1 MDGEI
6 PDRYREES
14 QLREEGHVDVAIV
27 GAGAAG
33 LFAGIWAGR
42 NSKAHPIRIA
52 VFDGAKKL
60 GAKILVAGGGRCNVT
75 HCRVTEH
82 DFAGSSPAAIRKVL
96 RRFSVAQTIQ
106 FFSDAGVEL
115 KEEETGKLFPVTD
128 SARTIL
134 NALIDQSKES
144 HVAIVHPARVAEVE
158 HLPCNGAASE
168 LKKEPRFRVV
178 VESGVVL
185 ARHVIVCT
193 GGKSLPKSGSD
204 GSGFRLVEKLG
215 HSIAKPLVP
224 ALVPLVLKEGHW
236 IRELSGVTVPT
247 TVTLSKASGKRIFS
261 CSGSTLC
268 THLGLSGPAVLDIS
282 RHWLIA
288 RNTDLDVQLSIN
300 WLPDQSAETVDELLQ
315 SGRTGSFG
323 VLRQWLPDRLAR
335 QICIESGAPLVGD
348 LTRNNR
354 KKLTQNIV
362 ATPLT
367 VTGDR
372 GFSIAEATA
381 GGVPLEEVKL
391 ETMES
396 RKCPGLY
403 LAGEVLDVDGRIGGF
418 NFQWAW
424 SSAYIAGSAVA
435 QSVIEASD
443 LMKKFTTEQN
453 QQRS

>member
-1 MDGEI
+1 MDCEML
-6 PDRYREES
+6 DRYREES
-14 QLREEGHVDVAIV
+14 HFREEEHVDVVIV

-33 LFAGIWAGR
+33 LFAAIWAGR
-42 NSKAHPIRIA
+42 NSEAHPNRIA

-158 HLPCNGAASE
+158 HLPCNGAVSE

-204 GSGFRLVEKLG
+204 GSGYRLVEKLG
-215 HSIAKPLVP
+215 HSIARPLVP
-224 ALVPLVLKEGHW
+224 ALVPLVLEESHW

-288 RNTDLDVQLSIN
+288 RNTDSDVQLSIN
-300 WLPDQSAETVDELLQ
+300 WLPDQTAETVDELLQ
-315 SGRTGSFG
+315 SRRTGAFG

-348 LTRNNR
+348 LTRTIR
-354 KKLTQNIV
+354 KKLTQNIT
-362 ATPLT
+362 ATPLP

-424 SSAYIAGSAVA
+424 SSGYVAGSAVA
-435 QSVIEASD
+435 KSVIEG
-443 LMKKFTTEQN
+443 N
-453 QQRS
+453 VR

>member
-1 MDGEI
+1 MKMDSEM
-6 PDRYREES
+6 PHRYSSKESHLCEE
-14 QLREEGHVDVAIV
+14 EHVDVAII

-33 LFAGIWAGR
+33 LFAAIWAGR
-42 NSKAHPIRIA
+42 NSEGHPIRIA

-75 HCRVTEH
+75 HRRVTEH
-82 DFAGSSPAAIRKVL
+82 DFSGSSPAAIRKVL
-96 RRFSVAQTIQ
+96 RRFSVTQTIH
-106 FFSDAGVEL
+106 FFSEAGVEL

-144 HVAIVHPARVAEVE
+144 HASLAHPSRVTDIEQLPVSGTARNVTQ
-158 HLPCNGAASE
+158 
-168 LKKEPRFRVV
+168 EPRFRLVL
-178 VESGVVL
+178 EDGVVL

-204 GSGFRLVEKLG
+204 GGGYRLVENLG
-215 HSIAKPLVP
+215 HTITKPLVP
-224 ALVPLVLKEGHW
+224 ALVPLVLEKSHW
-236 IRELSGVTVPT
+236 VRELSGVTVPT
-247 TVTLSKASGKRIFS
+247 TVTLSKASGKRIVS

-288 RNTDLDVQLSIN
+288 RTTDSDVQLSIN
-300 WLPDQSAETVDELLQ
+300 WLPGQNSETVDELLQ
-315 SGRTGSFG
+315 SHRTGVFG

-335 QICIESGAPLVGD
+335 RICIESEVPLVGD
-348 LTRNNR
+348 LTRTIR
-354 KKLTQNIV
+354 KKLVQNIM
-362 ATPLT
+362 ATPLP

-381 GGVPLEEVKL
+381 GGVPLEELKL

-424 SSAYIAGSAVA
+424 SSGYVAGSAVA
-435 QSVIEASD
+435 KAFLEA
-443 LMKKFTTEQN
+443 N
-453 QQRS
+453 V

>member
-1 MDGEI
+1 MDCEML
-6 PDRYREES
+6 DRYREES
-14 QLREEGHVDVAIV
+14 HFREEEHVDVVIV

-33 LFAGIWAGR
+33 LFAAIWAGR
-42 NSKAHPIRIA
+42 NSEAHPNRIA

-106 FFSDAGVEL
+106 FFSDAGVAL

-158 HLPCNGAASE
+158 HLPCNGAVSE

-204 GSGFRLVEKLG
+204 GSGYRLVEKLG

-224 ALVPLVLKEGHW
+224 ALVPLVLEESHW

-288 RNTDLDVQLSIN
+288 RNTDSDVQLSIN
-300 WLPDQSAETVDELLQ
+300 WLPDQTAETVDELLQ
-315 SGRTGSFG
+315 SRRTGAFG

-348 LTRNNR
+348 LTRTIR
-354 KKLTQNIV
+354 KKLVQNIT
-362 ATPLT
+362 ATPLP

-424 SSAYIAGSAVA
+424 SSGYVAGSAVA
-435 QSVIEASD
+435 KSVIEG
-443 LMKKFTTEQN
+443 N
-453 QQRS
+453 VR

>member
-1 MDGEI
+1 MYKKE
-6 PDRYREES
+6 
-14 QLREEGHVDVAIV
+14 HVDVAIV

-33 LFAGIWAGR
+33 LFAAIWAGR
-42 NSKAHPIRIA
+42 NSEAHPIRIA

-115 KEEETGKLFPVTD
+115 REEETGKLFPVTD

-134 NALIDQSKES
+134 NVLIDQSKES
-144 HVAIVHPARVAEVE
+144 HASIVHPARVAEVE
-158 HLPCNGAASE
+158 HLPCDGAVSE
-168 LKKEPRFRVV
+168 LTKKPRFRVV

-204 GSGFRLVEKLG
+204 GSGYRLVEKLG

-224 ALVPLVLKEGHW
+224 ALVPLVLEESHW

-261 CSGSTLC
+261 CSGSTLL
-268 THLGLSGPAVLDIS
+268 THRGLSGPAVLDIS

-288 RNTDLDVQLSIN
+288 RNTDSDVQLSIN
-300 WLPDQSAETVDELLQ
+300 WLPDQTAETVDELLQ
-315 SGRTGSFG
+315 SRRTGSFG

-335 QICIESGAPLVGD
+335 QICIESGVPLVGD
-348 LTRNNR
+348 LTRSIR
-354 KKLTQNIV
+354 KKLVQNV
-362 ATPLT
+362 TATPLP
-367 VTGDR
+367 VQGDR
-372 GFSIAEATA
+372 GFAVAEATA
-381 GGVPLEEVKL
+381 GGVPLEEVQL

-424 SSAYIAGSAVA
+424 SSGFVAGSAVA
-435 QSVIEASD
+435 KSV
-443 LMKKFTTEQN
+443 TGVN
-453 QQRS
+453 N

>member
-33 LFAGIWAGR
+33 LFAAIWAGR
-42 NSKAHPIRIA
+42 NSEAHPIRIA
-52 VFDGAKKL
+52 VFDGAKKI

-158 HLPCNGAASE
+158 HLPCNGAVSE

-204 GSGFRLVEKLG
+204 GSGYRLVEKLG

-224 ALVPLVLKEGHW
+224 ALVPLVLEESHW

-288 RNTDLDVQLSIN
+288 RDTDSDVQLSIN
-300 WLPDQSAETVDELLQ
+300 WLPDQTAETVDELLQ
-315 SGRTGSFG
+315 SRRTGAFG

-362 ATPLT
+362 ATPLP

-424 SSAYIAGSAVA
+424 SSGYVAGSAVA
-435 QSVIEASD
+435 KSVIEG
-443 LMKKFTTEQN
+443 N
-453 QQRS
+453 VR

>member
-1 MDGEI
+1 MKMDSEM
-6 PDRYREES
+6 PHRYSKESHLCEE
-14 QLREEGHVDVAIV
+14 EHIDVAII

-33 LFAGIWAGR
+33 LFAAIWAGK
-42 NSKAHPIRIA
+42 NSEGHPIGIT

-75 HCRVTEH
+75 HRRVTEH

-96 RRFSVAQTIQ
+96 RRFSVAHTIH
-106 FFSDAGVEL
+106 FFSEAGVEL

-144 HVAIVHPARVAEVE
+144 HVSLEHPARVTDIEQ
-158 HLPCNGAASE
+158 LPVSGTASNV
-168 LKKEPRFRVV
+168 KQEPRFRVML
-178 VESGVVL
+178 ESGVLL
-185 ARHVIVCT
+185 ARYVIVCT

-204 GSGFRLVEKLG
+204 GGGYRLVENLG
-215 HSIAKPLVP
+215 HTITKPLVP
-224 ALVPLVLKEGHW
+224 ALVPLVLADSHW

-247 TVTLSKASGKRIFS
+247 TVTLSKPSGKRIVS

-268 THLGLSGPAVLDIS
+268 THRGLSGPAVLDIS

-288 RNTDLDVQLSIN
+288 RNTDPDVQLSIN
-300 WLPDQSAETVDELLQ
+300 WLPGQNTETVDEFFQ
-315 SGRTGSFG
+315 SQRAGAFG

-335 QICIESGAPLVGD
+335 RICIESEAPLVGD
-348 LTRNNR
+348 LARTIR
-354 KKLTQNIV
+354 KKLIQSIV
-362 ATPLT
+362 ATPLP

-424 SSAYIAGSAVA
+424 SSAYVAGVAVA
-435 QSVIEASD
+435 QSAIEGKA
-443 LMKKFTTEQN
+443 
-453 QQRS
+453 

>member
-33 LFAGIWAGR
+33 LFAAIWAGR
-42 NSKAHPIRIA
+42 NSEAHPIRIA

-158 HLPCNGAASE
+158 HLPCDGAASE

-224 ALVPLVLKEGHW
+224 ALVPLVLEEGHW

-247 TVTLSKASGKRIFS
+247 TVTLSKASGKQIFS

-288 RNTDLDVQLSIN
+288 RDTDSDVQLSIN
-300 WLPDQSAETVDELLQ
+300 WLPGQSAETVDELLQ
-315 SGRTGSFG
+315 SHRTGSFG

-362 ATPLT
+362 ATPLP

-424 SSAYIAGSAVA
+424 SSGYVAGSAVA
-435 QSVIEASD
+435 KSVTEASV
-443 LMKKFTTEQN
+443 
-453 QQRS
+453 

>member
-33 LFAGIWAGR
+33 LFAAIWAGR
-42 NSKAHPIRIA
+42 NSEAHPIRIA

-204 GSGFRLVEKLG
+204 GSGYRLVKKLG
-215 HSIAKPLVP
+215 HTITKPLVP
-224 ALVPLVLKEGHW
+224 ALVPLVLEESHW

-288 RNTDLDVQLSIN
+288 RDTDSDVQLSIN
-300 WLPDQSAETVDELLQ
+300 WLPGQSAETVDELLQ
-315 SGRTGSFG
+315 SRRTGSFG

-362 ATPLT
+362 ATPLP

-424 SSAYIAGSAVA
+424 SSGYVAGSAVA
-435 QSVIEASD
+435 KSVIEGNA
-443 LMKKFTTEQN
+443 
-453 QQRS
+453 R

>member
-1 MDGEI
+1 M

-14 QLREEGHVDVAIV
+14 HLREKEHVDVAIV

-33 LFAGIWAGR
+33 LFAAIWAGR
-42 NSKAHPIRIA
+42 NSEDHPIRIA

-60 GAKILVAGGGRCNVT
+60 GAKILIAGGGRCNVT
-75 HCRVTEH
+75 HCHVTEH
-82 DFAGSSPAAIRKVL
+82 DFSGSSPAAIRKVL

-185 ARHVIVCT
+185 AQHVIVCT

-204 GSGFRLVEKLG
+204 GSGYRLVEKLG

-224 ALVPLVLKEGHW
+224 ALVPLVLEESHW

-268 THLGLSGPAVLDIS
+268 THLGISGPAVLDIS

-288 RNTDLDVQLSIN
+288 RDTDSDVQLSIN
-300 WLPDQSAETVDELLQ
+300 WLPGQSAETVDELLQ
-315 SGRTGSFG
+315 SRRTGSFG

-362 ATPLT
+362 ATPLP

-424 SSAYIAGSAVA
+424 SSGYVAGSAVA
-435 QSVIEASD
+435 KSVIEG
-443 LMKKFTTEQN
+443 N
-453 QQRS
+453 VR

>member
-33 LFAGIWAGR
+33 LFAAIWAGR

-158 HLPCNGAASE
+158 HLPCNGAVSE

-204 GSGFRLVEKLG
+204 GSGYRLVEKLG
-215 HSIAKPLVP
+215 HTITKPLVP
-224 ALVPLVLKEGHW
+224 ALVPLVLEKSHW

-288 RNTDLDVQLSIN
+288 RNTDSDVQLSIN
-300 WLPDQSAETVDELLQ
+300 WLPDQTAETVDELLQ
-315 SGRTGSFG
+315 SRRTGAFG

-348 LTRNNR
+348 LTRTIR
-354 KKLTQNIV
+354 KKLVQNIT
-362 ATPLT
+362 ATPLP

-424 SSAYIAGSAVA
+424 SSGYVAGSAVA
-435 QSVIEASD
+435 KSVIEG
-443 LMKKFTTEQN
+443 N
-453 QQRS
+453 VR

>member
-33 LFAGIWAGR
+33 LFAAIWAGR
-42 NSKAHPIRIA
+42 NSEAHPIRIA

-204 GSGFRLVEKLG
+204 GSGYRLVEKLG

-224 ALVPLVLKEGHW
+224 ALVPLVLEESHW

-247 TVTLSKASGKRIFS
+247 TVTLSKASGKRIVS

-268 THLGLSGPAVLDIS
+268 THVGLSGPAVLDIS

-288 RNTDLDVQLSIN
+288 RDTDSDVQLSIN
-300 WLPDQSAETVDELLQ
+300 WLPGQSAETVDELLQ
-315 SGRTGSFG
+315 SRRTGSFG

-362 ATPLT
+362 ATPLP

-424 SSAYIAGSAVA
+424 SSGYVAGSAVA
-435 QSVIEASD
+435 KSVIEGNA
-443 LMKKFTTEQN
+443 
-453 QQRS
+453 R

>member
-33 LFAGIWAGR
+33 LFAAIWAGR
-42 NSKAHPIRIA
+42 NSEAHPIRIA

-158 HLPCNGAASE
+158 HLPCDGAASE

-204 GSGFRLVEKLG
+204 GSGYRLVEKLG

-224 ALVPLVLKEGHW
+224 ALVPLVLEESHW

-288 RNTDLDVQLSIN
+288 RDTDSDVQLSIN
-300 WLPDQSAETVDELLQ
+300 WLPDQTAETVDELLQ
-315 SGRTGSFG
+315 SRRTGSFG

-362 ATPLT
+362 ATPLP

-424 SSAYIAGSAVA
+424 SSGYVAGSAVA
-435 QSVIEASD
+435 KSVTEASV
-443 LMKKFTTEQN
+443 
-453 QQRS
+453 

>member
-1 MDGEI
+1 MDCEML
-6 PDRYREES
+6 DRYREES
-14 QLREEGHVDVAIV
+14 HFREEEHVDVVIV

-33 LFAGIWAGR
+33 LFAAIWAGR
-42 NSKAHPIRIA
+42 NSEAHPNRIA

-106 FFSDAGVEL
+106 FFSDAGVAL

-134 NALIDQSKES
+134 NVLIDQSKES
-144 HVAIVHPARVAEVE
+144 HASIVHPARVAEVE
-158 HLPCNGAASE
+158 HLPCNGAVSE

-185 ARHVIVCT
+185 ARYVIVCT

-204 GSGFRLVEKLG
+204 GSGYRLVEKLG

-224 ALVPLVLKEGHW
+224 ALVPLVLEESHW

-288 RNTDLDVQLSIN
+288 RNTDSDVQLSIN
-300 WLPDQSAETVDELLQ
+300 WLPDQTAETVDELLQ
-315 SGRTGSFG
+315 SRRTGAFG

-348 LTRNNR
+348 LTRTIR
-354 KKLTQNIV
+354 KKLVQNIT
-362 ATPLT
+362 ATPLP

-424 SSAYIAGSAVA
+424 SSGYVAGSAVA
-435 QSVIEASD
+435 KSVIEG
-443 LMKKFTTEQN
+443 N
-453 QQRS
+453 VR

>member
-33 LFAGIWAGR
+33 LFAAIWAGR
-42 NSKAHPIRIA
+42 NSEAHPIRIA

-168 LKKEPRFRVV
+168 LKKEPRFRLV

-204 GSGFRLVEKLG
+204 GSGYRLVEKLG

-224 ALVPLVLKEGHW
+224 ALVPLVLEESHW

-288 RNTDLDVQLSIN
+288 RNTDSDVQLSIN
-300 WLPDQSAETVDELLQ
+300 WLPDQTAETVDELLQ
-315 SGRTGSFG
+315 SRRTGAFG

-362 ATPLT
+362 ATPLP

-424 SSAYIAGSAVA
+424 SSGYVAGSAVA
-435 QSVIEASD
+435 KSVIEGNA
-443 LMKKFTTEQN
+443 
-453 QQRS
+453 R

>member
-14 QLREEGHVDVAIV
+14 QLREERHVDVAIV

-33 LFAGIWAGR
+33 LFAAIWAGR
-42 NSKAHPIRIA
+42 NSEAHPIRIA

-158 HLPCNGAASE
+158 HLPCDGAASE

-204 GSGFRLVEKLG
+204 GSGYRLVEKLG

-224 ALVPLVLKEGHW
+224 ALVPLVLEEGHW

-288 RNTDLDVQLSIN
+288 RDTDSDVQLSIN
-300 WLPDQSAETVDELLQ
+300 WLPGQSAETVDELLQ
-315 SGRTGSFG
+315 SRRTGSFG

-362 ATPLT
+362 ATPLP

-424 SSAYIAGSAVA
+424 SSGYVAGSAVA
-435 QSVIEASD
+435 KSVTEASV
-443 LMKKFTTEQN
+443 
-453 QQRS
+453 

>member
-1 MDGEI
+1 MKMDSEM
-6 PDRYREES
+6 PHRYSSKESHLCEE
-14 QLREEGHVDVAIV
+14 EHVDVAII

-33 LFAGIWAGR
+33 LFAAIWAGR
-42 NSKAHPIRIA
+42 NSEGHPIRIA

-75 HCRVTEH
+75 HRRVTEH
-82 DFAGSSPAAIRKVL
+82 DFSGSSPAAIRKVL
-96 RRFSVAQTIQ
+96 RRFSVAQTIH
-106 FFSDAGVEL
+106 FFSEAGVEL

-144 HVAIVHPARVAEVE
+144 HASLAHPSRVTDIEQLPVSGTARNVTQ
-158 HLPCNGAASE
+158 
-168 LKKEPRFRVV
+168 EPRFRVV
-178 VESGVVL
+178 LEDGIVL

-204 GSGFRLVEKLG
+204 GGGYRLVENLG
-215 HSIAKPLVP
+215 HTITKPLVP
-224 ALVPLVLKEGHW
+224 ALVPLVLEKSHW
-236 IRELSGVTVPT
+236 VRELSGVTVPT
-247 TVTLSKASGKRIFS
+247 TVTLSKASGKRIVS

-288 RNTDLDVQLSIN
+288 RTTDSEVQLSIN
-300 WLPDQSAETVDELLQ
+300 WLPGQSTKMVDELLQ
-315 SGRTGSFG
+315 SHRTGLFG

-335 QICIESGAPLVGD
+335 QICIESEAPLVGD

-354 KKLTQNIV
+354 KKLTQSIV
-362 ATPLT
+362 ETPLP

-381 GGVPLEEVKL
+381 GGVPLEELKL

-424 SSAYIAGSAVA
+424 SSGYVAGSAVA
-435 QSVIEASD
+435 KAFLEA
-443 LMKKFTTEQN
+443 N
-453 QQRS
+453 V

>member
-1 MDGEI
+1 MDCEML
-6 PDRYREES
+6 DRYREES
-14 QLREEGHVDVAIV
+14 HFREEEHVDVVIV

-33 LFAGIWAGR
+33 LFAAIWAGR
-42 NSKAHPIRIA
+42 NSEAHPNRIA

-158 HLPCNGAASE
+158 HLPCNGAVSE

-185 ARHVIVCT
+185 ARYVIVCT

-204 GSGFRLVEKLG
+204 GSGYRLVEKLG

-224 ALVPLVLKEGHW
+224 ALVPLVLEESHW

-288 RNTDLDVQLSIN
+288 RNTDSDVQLSIN
-300 WLPDQSAETVDELLQ
+300 WLPDQTAETVDELLQ
-315 SGRTGSFG
+315 SRRTGAFG

-348 LTRNNR
+348 LTRTIR
-354 KKLTQNIV
+354 KKLVQNIT
-362 ATPLT
+362 ATPLP

-424 SSAYIAGSAVA
+424 SSGYVAGSAVA
-435 QSVIEASD
+435 KSVIEG
-443 LMKKFTTEQN
+443 N
-453 QQRS
+453 VR

>member
-1 MDGEI
+1 LYKKE
-6 PDRYREES
+6 
-14 QLREEGHVDVAIV
+14 QVDVAIV

-33 LFAGIWAGR
+33 LFAAIWAGR
-42 NSKAHPIRIA
+42 NSEAHPIRIA

-115 KEEETGKLFPVTD
+115 REEETGKLFPVTD

-134 NALIDQSKES
+134 NVLIDQSKAS
-144 HVAIVHPARVAEVE
+144 HASIVHPARVAEVE
-158 HLPCNGAASE
+158 HLPCDGAVSE

-204 GSGFRLVEKLG
+204 GSGYRLVEKLG

-224 ALVPLVLKEGHW
+224 ALVPLVLEESHW

-261 CSGSTLC
+261 CSGSTLL
-268 THLGLSGPAVLDIS
+268 THRGLSGPAVLDIS

-288 RNTDLDVQLSIN
+288 RNTDSDVQLSIN
-300 WLPDQSAETVDELLQ
+300 WLPDQTAETVDELLQ
-315 SGRTGSFG
+315 SRRTGSFG

-335 QICIESGAPLVGD
+335 QICIESGVPLVGD
-348 LTRNNR
+348 LTRSIR
-354 KKLTQNIV
+354 KKLVQNV
-362 ATPLT
+362 TATPLP
-367 VTGDR
+367 VQGDR
-372 GFSIAEATA
+372 GFAVAEATA
-381 GGVPLEEVKL
+381 GGVPLEEVQL

-424 SSAYIAGSAVA
+424 SSGFVAGSAVA
-435 QSVIEASD
+435 KSV
-443 LMKKFTTEQN
+443 TGVN
-453 QQRS
+453 N

>member
-14 QLREEGHVDVAIV
+14 QLREERHVDVAIV

-33 LFAGIWAGR
+33 LFAAIWAGR
-42 NSKAHPIRIA
+42 NSEAHPIRIA

-158 HLPCNGAASE
+158 HLPCDGAATE

-224 ALVPLVLKEGHW
+224 ALVPLVLEEGHW

-247 TVTLSKASGKRIFS
+247 TVTLSKASGKQIFS

-288 RNTDLDVQLSIN
+288 RDTDSDVQLSIN
-300 WLPDQSAETVDELLQ
+300 WLPGQSAETVDELLQ
-315 SGRTGSFG
+315 SHRTGSFG

-362 ATPLT
+362 ATPLP

-424 SSAYIAGSAVA
+424 SSGYVAGSAVA
-435 QSVIEASD
+435 KSVTEASV
-443 LMKKFTTEQN
+443 
-453 QQRS
+453 

>member
-33 LFAGIWAGR
+33 LFAAIWAGR
-42 NSKAHPIRIA
+42 NSEAHPIRIA

-158 HLPCNGAASE
+158 HLPCNGAVSE

-204 GSGFRLVEKLG
+204 GSGYRLVEKLG

-224 ALVPLVLKEGHW
+224 ALVPLVLEESHW

-288 RNTDLDVQLSIN
+288 RNTDSDVQLSIN
-300 WLPDQSAETVDELLQ
+300 WLPDQTAETVDELLQ
-315 SGRTGSFG
+315 SRRTGAFG

-362 ATPLT
+362 ATPLP

-424 SSAYIAGSAVA
+424 SSGYVAGSAVA
-435 QSVIEASD
+435 KSVIEGNA
-443 LMKKFTTEQN
+443 
-453 QQRS
+453 R

>member
-1 MDGEI
+1 MDCEML
-6 PDRYREES
+6 DRYREES
-14 QLREEGHVDVAIV
+14 HFREEEHVDVVIV

-33 LFAGIWAGR
+33 LFAAIWAGR
-42 NSKAHPIRIA
+42 NSEAHPNRIA

-106 FFSDAGVEL
+106 FFSDAGVAL

-134 NALIDQSKES
+134 NVLIDQSKES
-144 HVAIVHPARVAEVE
+144 HASIVHPARVAEVE
-158 HLPCNGAASE
+158 HLPCNGAVSE

-204 GSGFRLVEKLG
+204 GSGYRLVEKLG

-224 ALVPLVLKEGHW
+224 ALVPLVLEESHW

-268 THLGLSGPAVLDIS
+268 THLGISGPAVLDIS

-288 RNTDLDVQLSIN
+288 RDTDSDVRLSIN
-300 WLPDQSAETVDELLQ
+300 WLPDQTAETVDELLQ
-315 SGRTGSFG
+315 SRRTGAFG

-348 LTRNNR
+348 LTRTIR
-354 KKLTQNIV
+354 KKLVQNIT
-362 ATPLT
+362 ATPLP

-381 GGVPLEEVKL
+381 GGVPLEELKL

-424 SSAYIAGSAVA
+424 SSGYVAGSAVA
-435 QSVIEASD
+435 KSVIEG
-443 LMKKFTTEQN
+443 N
-453 QQRS
+453 VR